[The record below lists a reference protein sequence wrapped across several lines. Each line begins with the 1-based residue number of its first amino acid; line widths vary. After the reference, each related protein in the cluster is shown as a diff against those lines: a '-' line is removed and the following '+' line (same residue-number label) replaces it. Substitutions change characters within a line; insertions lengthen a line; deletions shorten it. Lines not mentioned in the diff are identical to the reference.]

1 MNSKSINLGSNSFDI
16 PWNYISL
23 LSLTTILIVP
33 WWVTDG
39 FNTGKFI
46 TLVIFALF
54 FVSKLGF
61 REIKLKLKVID
72 KRVILLILIFPVNL
86 IVVFAFNEANKLQQ
100 LYGEFGRRTGLLT
113 HLAYFIL
120 FIYHVFRG
128 EDSLRRIVIKTLA
141 SLGFISAL
149 YSILQPSGFFQIS
162 DLQSKNLSPYSFFGN
177 SNFHSGFLG
186 LASIT
191 VLPQILRKN
200 RWKKFLSA
208 LLLYAFLLYAI
219 SYSGS
224 EQGFIISFSGVIVYL
239 NGILLNKYKNTCC
252 IFCEFFFGF
261 YLYTRPNW

>member
-100 LYGEFGRRTGLLT
+100 LYGEFGRRTGLLNIKSAPEPVT
-113 HLAYFIL
+113 
-120 FIYHVFRG
+120 
-128 EDSLRRIVIKTLA
+128 RIVTVPSAPVPISMLPLVLVSVNVKAEKLA
-141 SLGFISAL
+141 
-149 YSILQPSGFFQIS
+149 P
-162 DLQSKNLSPYSFFGN
+162 
-177 SNFHSGFLG
+177 
-186 LASIT
+186 
-191 VLPQILRKN
+191 
-200 RWKKFLSA
+200 
-208 LLLYAFLLYAI
+208 
-219 SYSGS
+219 
-224 EQGFIISFSGVIVYL
+224 
-239 NGILLNKYKNTCC
+239 
-252 IFCEFFFGF
+252 
-261 YLYTRPNW
+261 